1 MIVKNNIRKQILK
14 LKPYTVENF
23 SGNIKLDAHEHP
35 YDLPVKLKDKILKK
49 IKVLPFNRYPD
60 SMATQL
66 RCMLAKNLK
75 VNPSQ
80 IMLGNGSDELISYII
95 GLFSANSSRVI
106 FPSPTF
112 SMYSIISTV
121 YNAIPI
127 PVLLK
132 NNFEIDDNKILK
144 YTSGKNSKVIFISY
158 PNNPTGNCFSE
169 EKIERIISKSGCI
182 VVLDEAYFEFSG
194 KTFLHKLKKYPNL
207 IILRTFSKG
216 YGLAGLRIGYLI
228 AKKEIVDML
237 LKIRLPYNLN
247 SISQFSAIEVL
258 KAKHTLLPKIKEI
271 IKERNR
277 LYEKLSEIDG
287 IYPFKSDANFILFRV
302 DNSSKNIYQK
312 LKSKGI
318 LIKNLDDG
326 RLLKN
331 CLRVTVGTKNEN
343 NTFLKTIRRIV

>member
-1 MIVKNNIRKQILK
+1 
-14 LKPYTVENF
+14 
-23 SGNIKLDAHEHP
+23 
-35 YDLPVKLKDKILKK
+35 
-49 IKVLPFNRYPD
+49 
-60 SMATQL
+60 MATQL

-112 SMYSIISTV
+112 SMYSIINTV

-194 KTFLHKLKKYPNL
+194 KTFLHKLK
-207 IILRTFSKG
+207 
-216 YGLAGLRIGYLI
+216 
-228 AKKEIVDML
+228 
-237 LKIRLPYNLN
+237 
-247 SISQFSAIEVL
+247 
-258 KAKHTLLPKIKEI
+258 
-271 IKERNR
+271 
-277 LYEKLSEIDG
+277 
-287 IYPFKSDANFILFRV
+287 
-302 DNSSKNIYQK
+302 NIQ
-312 LKSKGI
+312 
-318 LIKNLDDG
+318 
-326 RLLKN
+326 
-331 CLRVTVGTKNEN
+331 T
-343 NTFLKTIRRIV
+343 